1 MRREEEPTQMK
12 PPLKLSAIEQEHLQ
26 DLYDAAGVARD
37 ELPYTPAFEQFVQDF
52 QDRTF
57 KNAEPE
63 QFYGAII
70 KYTRTSSNALKNDAA
85 ELPLNEEQLKQL
97 KVILSRHASAGRV
110 MPYSDGFNNAKNEFK
125 RTVGVELTDLQF
137 WQAVLKT
144 AGSKRKPPPP
154 RKKVSKADDEDD
166 E

>member
-1 MRREEEPTQMK
+1 MK

-26 DLYDAAGVARD
+26 DLYDAAKTARD
-37 ELPYTPAFEQFVQDF
+37 ELPYTTIFDQFVQDF

-63 QFYGAII
+63 QVYGAMI
-70 KYTRTSSNALKNDAA
+70 KYTRTSSNPASAEA
-85 ELPLNEEQLKQL
+85 GAVELPLTDEQLKLL
-97 KVILSRHASAGRV
+97 KQMLGRHATAGKV
-110 MPYSDGFNNAKNEFK
+110 LPYSDGFIAARNEFIK
-125 RTVGVELTDLQF
+125 VSGVELSELQF

-144 AGSKRKPPPP
+144 AGAKRRPPPP
-154 RKKVSKADDEDD
+154 RKKAKVADDEDG

>member
-1 MRREEEPTQMK
+1 MK

-37 ELPYTPAFEQFVQDF
+37 ELPYTPTFEKFVADF

-63 QFYGAII
+63 QVYGAII

-85 ELPLNEEQLKQL
+85 DLPLNPDQLKQL
-97 KVILSRHASAGRV
+97 KTVLTRHASAGRV
-110 MPYSDGFNNAKNEFK
+110 MPYSDAFNHAREEFK
-125 RTVGVELTDLQF
+125 RTAGVELTELQF
-137 WQAVLKT
+137 WQGVLKT

-154 RKKVSKADDEDD
+154 RKKAAKADDDD